1 MSQTAEAEARHE
13 VTLSF
18 SANMRFVR
26 PVRHFIGALCSLAE
40 YEEEEAEAIALV
52 ATEILNNS
60 IEHGCDSIEDQ
71 VEVSMIVTPEL
82 FRFEVIDAGRGG
94 EDFAVHAARR
104 AIVMPD
110 LEESRG
116 RGLFLINNFMDE
128 LQVSY
133 DPDRGTSFL
142 VSKVRQP

>member
-1 MSQTAEAEARHE
+1 MSQDVEAEARHE

-26 PVRHFIGALCSLAE
+26 PVRHFIGALCTLADYGE
-40 YEEEEAEAIALV
+40 DEADEIALV

-60 IEHGCDSIEDQ
+60 IEHGCRTPDDQ
-71 VEVSMIVTPEL
+71 VEVTMIVTPEL
-82 FRFEVIDAGRGG
+82 FRFEVLDAGSGG
-94 EDFAVHAARR
+94 PEFASHAAQR
-104 AIVMPD
+104 AKIMPD

-128 LQVSY
+128 LDVSY
-133 DPDRGTSFL
+133 DPDSGTCFK
-142 VSKVRQP
+142 VSKMRQR

>member
-1 MSQTAEAEARHE
+1 MSRNVEAEARHE

-26 PVRHFIGALCSLAE
+26 PVRHFIGALCALAE
-40 YEEEEAEAIALV
+40 YGEEEAANIELV

-60 IEHGCDSIEDQ
+60 IEHGCDSAEDQ
-71 VEVSMIVTPEL
+71 IEVSMIVTPGL

-94 EDFAVHAARR
+94 KEFAVNAARR
-104 AIVMPD
+104 AVVMPD

-116 RGLFLINNFMDE
+116 RGLFLISNFMDE

-133 DPDRGTSFL
+133 DPDRGTCFL
-142 VSKVRQP
+142 VSKARQP

>member
-1 MSQTAEAEARHE
+1 MAKEIEAETNHE

-18 SANMRFVR
+18 SADMRFVR
-26 PVRHFIGALCSLAE
+26 AVRHFIGALCTQAE
-40 YEEEEAEAIALV
+40 YEEEEADSIALV

-60 IEHGCDSIEDQ
+60 IEHGCSSTAD
-71 VEVSMIVTPEL
+71 EVQISLVVTPSL
-82 FRFEVIDAGRGG
+82 FRFECVDAGRGG
-94 EDFAVHAARR
+94 ASFAKNAPQR
-104 AIVMPD
+104 AQVMPD

-128 LQVSY
+128 LKVSY

-142 VSKVRQP
+142 VSKVRQA